1 MSKVYGLLGL
11 ARRAG
16 AIVSGTDRVRRA
28 LREGDARLVLL
39 AGDASEA
46 QLEKVFKILRKGT
59 IPRARLGD
67 RESLGAAL
75 GLAPISA
82 AAVTSA
88 SLADKV
94 LTELGSAAAAGAVV
108 GED

>member
-1 MSKVYGLLGL
+1 MYRLLGL

-16 AIVSGTDRVRRA
+16 AVAPGTDAARRA
-28 LREGDARLVLL
+28 LRDGDARLVLL

-46 QLEKVFKILRKGT
+46 QLEKICRILRKRT
-59 IPRARLGD
+59 IPHARVGD
-67 RESLGAAL
+67 RENLGAAL

-82 AAVTSA
+82 VAVTSA
-88 SLADKV
+88 PLA
-94 LTELGSAAAAGAVV
+94 ELLLAELASAAMAGAVV

>member
-1 MSKVYGLLGL
+1 MGKVYGLLGL

-16 AIVSGTDRVRRA
+16 AVAPGTDAVRRA

-46 QLEKVFKILRKGT
+46 QLEKVYKILRKGT
-59 IPRARLGD
+59 IPRARVGD
-67 RESLGAAL
+67 RENLGAAL

-82 AAVTSA
+82 VAVTSA
-88 SLADKV
+88 PLADQV
-94 LTELGSAAAAGAVV
+94 LAELGSAAAAGAVV